1 MIMFTKINSVAS
13 LSQGIISLLI
23 LSGVKL
29 RQLQHWYSDI
39 VDQDNEFG
47 QWLTQQDFDTGIL
60 VWMAQFWSLK
70 NAIL

>member
-29 RQLQHWYSDI
+29 RQLQDWYSDI
-39 VDQDNEFG
+39 ADQDIEFG
-47 QWLTQQDFDTGIL
+47 Q
-60 VWMAQFWSLK
+60 
-70 NAIL
+70 

>member
-29 RQLQHWYSDI
+29 RQLQHWYGDI
-39 VDQDNEFG
+39 VDQDIEFG
-47 QWLTQQDFDTGIL
+47 SDLLSKILIL
-60 VWMAQFWSLK
+60 VYWYGWPNSEA
-70 NAIL
+70 

>member
-29 RQLQHWYSDI
+29 RQLQDWYSDI
-39 VDQDNEFG
+39 VDQDIEFG
-47 QWLTQQDFDTGIL
+47 Q
-60 VWMAQFWSLK
+60 
-70 NAIL
+70 